1 VERPV
6 PKEAFLTHYPK
17 TPSTFGEHLRKAR
30 MDAGLQIKQLAEQ
43 LGVSQDSVINWEIR
57 GMRPARGNVEKLRN
71 QFPELNTHM
80 FRFLN

>member
-1 VERPV
+1 
-6 PKEAFLTHYPK
+6 
-17 TPSTFGEHLRKAR
+17 